1 MRPSLDS
8 FKQASSN
15 AFSKAQ
21 LMVGLND
28 SKDNGDG
35 VIANDD
41 IELANSKNNNN
52 NSGDDDGNT
61 NGDDDG
67 DNPARRSSSFRGLFG
82 RGVEEESSSLSDRG
96 NNGSNRFIEEA
107 TDLLCPELTFQQRL
121 LGFATCFTIAYL
133 ITFMSFKFFV
143 QLIEGY
149 PIPFAVN
156 YSAGNLLAMCASGFL
171 CGPKRQFRNMFDEK
185 RRTVSIV
192 YLSCLCSTLVVVFIP
207 LYWAL
212 KLAIIITLLITQ
224 CSANIWYSLSY
235 IPYGRRTAL
244 NFMKRH
250 LGLNS
255 NSGGSGE
262 GFMGL
267 GSSAGELS

>member
-28 SKDNGDG
+28 SKDIGDG

-61 NGDDDG
+61 DGDG
-67 DNPARRSSSFRGLFG
+67 DNPARRSSSFRGWFG
-82 RGVEEESSSLSDRG
+82 RGIEEEESSRG
-96 NNGSNRFIEEA
+96 SNGSNRFIEEA

-121 LGFATCFTIAYL
+121 LGFATCFTIAYM

-143 QLIEGY
+143 KLIEGH
-149 PIPFAVN
+149 PVPFAVN
-156 YSAGNLLAMCASGFL
+156 YSVGNLLATCASGFL

-207 LYWAL
+207 LFWAL

-255 NSGGSGE
+255 NGGGSGE

-267 GSSAGELS
+267 SSSVGELS